1 MFEHFS
7 PDALTVMIRAREQ
20 AHSFGH
26 PFICPEHLLLAVAAA
41 AAPAGRVLREQ
52 GITPRRV
59 EAEIVRIAGPRPA
72 ADLFGDLDRDV
83 LSAIGVDL
91 DSVRARVEES
101 FGPEALARAAFAA
114 HPRARLSRLNPARA
128 ISPALLRRLRRQ
140 PVRLALPA
148 DPAPGHRQ
156 AAGPEAVPD
165 GLVPLAP
172 RARRTL
178 EHSIREAQARTG
190 QQVGVEHL
198 ALGLLE
204 TKGGLVPPVLLAL
217 GPSGPALR
225 AAILN
230 RYRQA
235 S

>member
-7 PDALTVMIRAREQ
+7 PDALTVMIRAREH

-26 PFICPEHLLLAVAAA
+26 PLICPEHLLLAVAAA

-52 GITPRRV
+52 GITPQRV
-59 EAEIVRIAGPRPA
+59 EAEIVRIAGPRPP
-72 ADLFGDLDRDV
+72 ADLFGGLDRDV
-83 LSAIGVDL
+83 LAAIGVDL
-91 DSVRARVEES
+91 DAVRARVEES

-114 HPRARLSRLNPARA
+114 HPGARPSRFSPARA

-140 PVRLALPA
+140 PV
-148 DPAPGHRQ
+148 
-156 AAGPEAVPD
+156 
-165 GLVPLAP
+165 PLAP

-178 EHSIREAQARTG
+178 EHSLREARARPG

-198 ALGLLE
+198 ALGLLA

-217 GPSGPALR
+217 GPPGPALR
-225 AAILN
+225 AAISG
-230 RYRQA
+230 RA
-235 S
+235 TG